1 MNYKDFAEQIIA
13 LQNADLQLRDEL
25 MRDGQLFDGYN
36 KQMEKLH
43 NENAEVLKRIIETIG
58 YPTIDKVG
66 KQANDACWLVIQHSI
81 GQPAFMKECAVLL
94 EKAVH
99 ENKADPKQLAYLTD
113 RIAVLEGRP
122 QFYGTNFD
130 WDEKGELSPR
140 PVYGINKVDQR
151 RKSIGLNSLEEQT
164 KIIRQQAIEEGQEPP
179 ADINERKKLYNAWR
193 KNVGWT
199 I

>member
-1 MNYKDFAEQIIA
+1 
-13 LQNADLQLRDEL
+13 
-25 MRDGQLFDGYN
+25 
-36 KQMEKLH
+36 
-43 NENAEVLKRIIETIG
+43 
-58 YPTIDKVG
+58 
-66 KQANDACWLVIQHSI
+66 
-81 GQPAFMKECAVLL
+81 MKECAVLL

-179 ADINERKKLYNAWR
+179 ADINERKTIQRLEKKCRLDNIKPLKQLLNFQLLTDNLKKLNLPLLITYGGKDHSAPFDDYLRVEMIRQRKRNFSFRSCSGLEHNYFRLNPDGQPDYN
-193 KNVGWT
+193 NVSYRGN
-199 I
+199 